1 VNAYGGVGN
10 GRTAGANAAGL
21 DSEAGGVDGR
31 SALPGEAYTLEVHTG
46 LRSGVVYHIDA
57 SYFIFRAYHSMPPD
71 MVDADGNATH
81 ALYGFARF
89 LSDLLEQVRPERIG
103 IAFDRSPRSEISFR
117 NGIYPA
123 YKANREAPPAD
134 LERQFELCRE
144 FCRHMGLAEFA
155 SPQYE
160 ADDIIGTL
168 AARARAAGLRN
179 VLVTRDKDLSQ
190 LIRDGDVFWD
200 YSGNTRYQYHEI
212 GPRFGAI
219 PELIADFL
227 ALTGDTVDNI
237 PGVPGIGRKTATALF
252 AIFGSLDELYAN
264 LERVAGM
271 KLRGA
276 AALAARLFAHKEA
289 AYLAR
294 RLTGIVCNIPL
305 EFTLDELKPRRPN
318 AVLLEAFFDTHGFG
332 NILRQQARRIAGA
345 QTTL

>member
-1 VNAYGGVGN
+1 MIGN
-10 GRTAGANAAGL
+10 
-21 DSEAGGVDGR
+21 
-31 SALPGEAYTLEVHTG
+31 P
-46 LRSGVVYHIDA
+46 SGVVYHIDA

-89 LSDLLEQVRPERIG
+89 IGDLLEQVRPERIG
-103 IAFDRSPRSEISFR
+103 VAFDESLPTEISYR

-123 YKANREAPPAD
+123 YKANRSAPPVD
-134 LERQFELCRE
+134 LTRQFDLCRE

-155 SPQYE
+155 TSEYE

-168 AARARAAGLRN
+168 ATRARTAGLRN

-200 YSGNTRYQYHEI
+200 YSANTRYEYQHI
-212 GPRFGAI
+212 SARFGAI

-227 ALTGDTVDNI
+227 ALTGDSVDNI
-237 PGVPGIGRKTATALF
+237 PGVPGIGKKTAAELF

-264 LERVAGM
+264 LERVPAL

-276 AALAARLFAHKEA
+276 AALAARLLVHKEA

-294 RLTGIVCNIPL
+294 RLTGIVCDLPIAV
-305 EFTLDELKPRRPN
+305 TLDELKPR
-318 AVLLEAFFDTHGFG
+318 ALDTASLETFFDQHGFG

-345 QTTL
+345 RTTL

>member
-1 VNAYGGVGN
+1 
-10 GRTAGANAAGL
+10 
-21 DSEAGGVDGR
+21 
-31 SALPGEAYTLEVHTG
+31 
-46 LRSGVVYHIDA
+46 
-57 SYFIFRAYHSMPPD
+57 M
-71 MVDADGNATH
+71 
-81 ALYGFARF
+81 YGFARF
-89 LSDLLEQVRPERIG
+89 ISDLLEQVRPERIG
-103 IAFDRSPRSEISFR
+103 VAFDQSLRSETSFR

-123 YKANREAPPAD
+123 YKANRESPPVD
-134 LERQFELCRE
+134 LERQFALCRE

-155 SPQYE
+155 SAEYE

-200 YSGNTRYQYHEI
+200 YSGNARYQYHEI

-227 ALTGDTVDNI
+227 ALTGDAVDNI
-237 PGVPGIGRKTATALF
+237 PGVPGIGKKTAAELF
-252 AIFGSLDELYAN
+252 AIFGSLDDLYAN
-264 LERVAGM
+264 LERVAAM

-276 AALAARLFAHKEA
+276 AAVAARLLAHKDA

-305 EFTLDELKPRRPN
+305 EFTLDELRPRPPD
-318 AVLLEAFFDTHGFG
+318 AACLEAFLDTHGFG
-332 NILRQQARRIAGA
+332 TILRQQVRRIVGA
-345 QTTL
+345 Q